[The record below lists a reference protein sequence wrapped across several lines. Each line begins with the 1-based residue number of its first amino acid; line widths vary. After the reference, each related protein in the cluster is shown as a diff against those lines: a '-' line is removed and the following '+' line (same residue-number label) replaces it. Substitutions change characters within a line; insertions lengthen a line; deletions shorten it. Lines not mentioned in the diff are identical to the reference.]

1 MIGSFHPA
9 KQKRTMKKQ
18 RVPNSDNKIGI
29 IMNSYILNESPTI
42 YFLSQSLVQA
52 GYHVDIF
59 TNEYYYEKNI
69 FEKIGAVIHS
79 PNVISGHISSSLK
92 KDRTLIQQGSLF
104 GRAYSLFAD
113 MFPTNPSFSNKYIS
127 SLLWR
132 LLPHS
137 LVYFLY
143 SNLNGFCRETKTYAS
158 FLGEFDLRNYGFLI
172 VVEPEGLMAYHF
184 SQVTTPFIYLSLEL
198 NNLSFEKNRPRD
210 IFMRIMLKNHIKK
223 AAFTIIQDETRK
235 EVFRVDNHIPLSH
248 KFVYLPVS
256 FRGKI
261 NRRRTDYFRNKF
273 GITEKKRIVLYAG
286 SIMPWAC
293 IKEIVA
299 SVENWDERF
308 VFVIH
313 GRRFDDEYLKE
324 IREISLKS
332 NRIYISTDWVDY
344 EDLNDLISSSDIGIF
359 LYSDETLNNRLILN
373 ASGKAAA
380 YLRSG
385 LPIITKNFEGI
396 KNFYKKT
403 GCGECFETFEQIGEL
418 LLLIDSDY
426 SRYRENA
433 FETFLSYYS
442 FDKYFK
448 IVLNNLKT
456 IPSKCRK
463 PPGRQIHVDLNR
475 ININVINKVF
485 WAEYIK
491 KYFLIRKILKYNSAN
506 VNVLPRTERAFPGD
520 REHLSSG
527 HYKTMLKRYIFAG
540 AFFCKRKK
548 VLDSCCGLG
557 WGTYLLSQYADE
569 VTAFDIDQDVFNFC
583 RKTWQEKNIR
593 WKLVDVFD
601 MSSIADNG
609 FDVAVAMETI
619 EHFSP
624 NNGEKYIVQLSN
636 KLKKGGII
644 IGSSSFPVTR
654 DEASEQCK
662 TNPFHLHIF
671 TQAEITEILKK
682 NFREHTV
689 INNWMF
695 IAIK

>member
-1 MIGSFHPA
+1 
-9 KQKRTMKKQ
+9 MKTQ
-18 RVPNSDNKIGI
+18 RVPNADNKIGI

-42 YFLSQSLVQA
+42 YFLSQCLVEA

-59 TNEYYYEKNI
+59 TDEYNYKKNI
-69 FEKIGAVIHS
+69 FKRIGAFIHS
-79 PNVISGHISSSLK
+79 PDAISGHSPSSFK
-92 KDRTLIQQGSLF
+92 KDRILIQQGSLF
-104 GRAYSLFAD
+104 GRAYSLFANIFQTN
-113 MFPTNPSFSNKYIS
+113 FPFCNKYLS
-127 SLLWR
+127 SLLLR
-132 LLPHS
+132 LLSHS
-137 LVYFLY
+137 LLYFLF
-143 SNLNGFCRETKTYAS
+143 SRLNGFCKQTRAYAR
-158 FLGEFDLRNYGFLI
+158 FLGEFDLKNYGFLI

-184 SQVTTPFIYLSLEL
+184 SEVTTPFIYFSLEL

-210 IFMRIMLKNHIKK
+210 IFMRITLKKHIKR
-223 AAFTIIQDETRK
+223 AAFTIIQDKIRK

-256 FRGKI
+256 FRGEI

-273 GITEKKRIVLYAG
+273 GIPHKKRIVLYAG

-293 IKEIVA
+293 IKEIVV

-313 GRRFDDEYLKE
+313 GARFDDEYLKRL
-324 IREISLKS
+324 REISLKS

-344 EDLNDLISSSDIGIF
+344 EDLNNLISSSDIGIF
-359 LYSDETLNNRLILN
+359 LYSDETLNNCLTLN

-385 LPIITKNFEGI
+385 LPVVTKNFEGI
-396 KNFYKKT
+396 KDFYEKT
-403 GCGECFETFEQIGEL
+403 GCGECFDSFEQIGEL
-418 LLLIDSDY
+418 LLIIDSDY

-442 FDKYFK
+442 FDKHFK
-448 IVLNNLKT
+448 IVLDHLKT
-456 IPSKCRK
+456 VSSERQK
-463 PPGRQIHVDLNR
+463 PPERQSGVNLNR
-475 ININVINKVF
+475 INVSLINRVF

-491 KYFLIRKILKYNSAN
+491 KYFLIRKILRYNSAN
-506 VNVLPRTERAFPGD
+506 VNILPKIERAFPGD
-520 REHLSSG
+520 LEHLKSG

-540 AFFCKRKK
+540 AFFCKGKK

-583 RKTWQEKNIR
+583 RKTWREKNIR
-593 WKLVDVFD
+593 WKVADVFD
-601 MSSIADNG
+601 MSSIADNR

-619 EHFSP
+619 EHFTLK
-624 NNGEKYIVQLSN
+624 NGEKYIVQLSK

-644 IGSSSFPVTR
+644 IGSSSFPVAR

-662 TNPFHLHIF
+662 ANPYHLHIF
-671 TQAEITEILKK
+671 TQAEISKILKK
-682 NFREHTV
+682 YFREHTV